1 MSLMLVLHYMQA
13 MMQAQFGD
21 EYYGDEDNGEFTHP
35 EGGAEWDGDN
45 LEGIGGDEAEEG
57 DYFEGEGVGEG
68 ENDDAEDYSSKKV
81 NNSKVVSGMLDE
93 LYKLDYEDII
103 AGMPCRFKY
112 RQVEKEDFGL
122 SADEILLADDSEL
135 NKFVSLKKISAYS
148 DPYGAGEQAQKVAK
162 KRKRLRVA
170 IKERL
175 QKEAEDAEAAGMEI
189 KGLKKKSSVAVSDEV
204 VVAEEPV
211 ADDAGS
217 KKRRRRKLKDGSK
230 VTESVPN
237 QTVEMAVVEEKQSKV
252 KAKIAE
258 EKVSKKKM
266 EKVEDGVTKNEVPP
280 KAVKSDKNGKGESSK
295 DPSKKRKKSGM
306 ASAPVS
312 RSGSGS
318 SSGKPNGSS
327 EALQRRANLYK

>member
-1 MSLMLVLHYMQA
+1 MSLILVVHYVQA
-13 MMQAQFGD
+13 MMQVQFGD

-57 DYFEGEGVGEG
+57 DYYEGEGKG
-68 ENDDAEDYSSKKV
+68 ENDDAEDNASKKV

-211 ADDAGS
+211 VDEAGS

-230 VTESVPN
+230 LTESAPD
-237 QTVEMAVVEEKQSKV
+237 QTVEMAVVEEKQSREKTE
-252 KAKIAE
+252 IAE

-266 EKVEDGVTKNEVPP
+266 EKVEDGVTKKEVPP
-280 KAVKSDKNGKGESSK
+280 KAVKSDKSGKGESSK

-318 SSGKPNGSS
+318 SSSKPNGPS

>member
-57 DYFEGEGVGEG
+57 DYYEGEGVGEG

-211 ADDAGS
+211 ADDAGI

-230 VTESVPN
+230 VTESVPD
-237 QTVEMAVVEEKQSKV
+237 QTVEMAVVEEKQSKE

>member
-57 DYFEGEGVGEG
+57 DYYEGEGVGEG

-211 ADDAGS
+211 ADDAGI

-237 QTVEMAVVEEKQSKV
+237 QTVEMAVVEEKQSKE